1 MKLFKK
7 IAKSLIFPNII
18 IIILLIPF
26 SLFLLIYSFIYH
38 GSDKI
43 VCYVAYIISAYTLT
57 ALCARIPS
65 LMRFIDTVR
74 HKNKYLVML
83 DSDARLRV
91 NLSLYGSLLLNSGYA
106 VFQLGLGFY
115 HRSVWFY
122 TLSAYYLLLAVM
134 RFLLLRYTRTHSPG
148 ENRIAELQR
157 YRFCGIILLV
167 MNSVLSVIVF
177 YITWQNRTFSHHQ
190 ITTIAIAAYT
200 FTTFTFSI
208 INLVKYRRYNSPVFS
223 ATKTINLAQALV
235 SMLTLETTML
245 TAFGDEADE
254 GFRRLMTGST
264 GSAVLIVIFGMA
276 LVMITKAAK
285 ELHLTGDVNNG

>member
-1 MKLFKK
+1 
-7 IAKSLIFPNII
+7 
-18 IIILLIPF
+18 
-26 SLFLLIYSFIYH
+26 
-38 GSDKI
+38 
-43 VCYVAYIISAYTLT
+43 
-57 ALCARIPS
+57 
-65 LMRFIDTVR
+65 
-74 HKNKYLVML
+74 
-83 DSDARLRV
+83 
-91 NLSLYGSLLLNSGYA
+91 
-106 VFQLGLGFY
+106 
-115 HRSVWFY
+115 
-122 TLSAYYLLLAVM
+122 M

-264 GSAVLIVIFGMA
+264 GAAVLIVIFGMA